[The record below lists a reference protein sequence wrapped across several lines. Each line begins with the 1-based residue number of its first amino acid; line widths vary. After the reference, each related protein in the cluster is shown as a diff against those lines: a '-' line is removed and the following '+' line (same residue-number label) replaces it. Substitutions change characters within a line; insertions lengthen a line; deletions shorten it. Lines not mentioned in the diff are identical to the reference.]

1 MRFVTNFLILV
12 LVLSTTACS
21 SQAPKKEFDRTFK
34 NIALVSPRT
43 VMDVVEIETRG
54 ERAQEGAGKGLAAG
68 TIGGAAIGA
77 IACGPFLY
85 GLCVT
90 ALMSG
95 GMLAGSA
102 TGVLY
107 GLSGFPKDDA
117 RELEKQ
123 VEILSSKHDF
133 SSTMVENISQ
143 QLPPEMIVDPEYAEI
158 QAVLFIEN
166 MEFKKVSGGA
176 QLLTTIRA
184 SFESTESRRVP
195 QYGSRNFTG
204 ESSTYEVDEWLDIDS
219 GQLEQAIRESLSTA
233 SEEIV
238 ELLNARWEP

>member
-1 MRFVTNFLILV
+1 MRSFIGFLVTLLIV
-12 LVLSTTACS
+12 STTACS
-21 SQAPKKEFDRTFK
+21 SPPPKKEFERNFK
-34 NIALVSPRT
+34 SIALVSPRT

-54 ERAQEGAGKGLAAG
+54 ERAQEGAGKGFAAG

-133 SSTMVENISQ
+133 SSALVETISQ
-143 QLPPEMIVDPEYAEI
+143 RLPAEMIADPESAEI
-158 QAVLFIEN
+158 QAVLYIEN
-166 MEFKKVSGGA
+166 IEFRKVSGGA
-176 QLLTTIRA
+176 QLLTTIGA

-204 ESSTYEVDEWLDIDS
+204 ESSTYDVDEWLETDQ
-219 GQLEQAIRESLSTA
+219 GKLELAIRESLSSA
-233 SEEIV
+233 SVEIV
-238 ELLNARWEP
+238 ELLNDRWVP